1 MKLKSVEIE
10 NYKSYAL
17 NEKVKFSDLNVITG
31 VNSTGKSSL
40 IESLLILG
48 QSDSHD
54 ILNGY
59 LKKLGSV
66 DSLKNNQLSKEE
78 SKTITFKY
86 SFDVPATLD
95 QIITIE
101 DGKRPPTYPKIID
114 MAYLSAER
122 IGILD
127 SYKKSRDLELFNPR
141 GEGLISLLYEK
152 SDSKEFVIKN
162 RELFFNNNKIR
173 EIFPKLPVYESNPIQ
188 QTILERKGIDYIVET
203 STKAEL
209 INIVNFWLEEF
220 TGYTV
225 SVDDISS
232 KLLQLKYHKG
242 GSEYEPQHVGTGV
255 TFILFQI
262 LALLI
267 LPEETVVIIENP
279 EIHLH
284 PSLQSNLM
292 YFYQWVSESNRQLFI
307 ETHSDHIFNVA
318 KYFKLTN
325 LDCTILFAAIEKV
338 SDENLG
344 EVLTTKIRTVEL
356 DENGTVI
363 EYHQGLFD
371 QYLKDNNKFYKVV
384 YEKRRED
391 VKKH

>member
-1 MKLKSVEIE
+1 MKIKKIEIE

-17 NEKVKFSDLNVITG
+17 KETINFSNLNIITG
-31 VNSTGKSSL
+31 VNSSGKSSL

-48 QSDSHD
+48 QSATRD
-54 ILNGY
+54 ILNGN
-59 LKKLGSV
+59 LKKLGRF
-66 DSLKNNQLSKEE
+66 DNLKNNFLSAEE
-78 SKTITFKY
+78 SREIIFKY
-86 SFDVPATLD
+86 YF
-95 QIITIE
+95 E
-101 DGKRPPTYPKIID
+101 DSEKVIKISEENSVND
-114 MAYLSAER
+114 GTGMEMSYLSAER

-127 SYKKSRDLELFNPR
+127 SYRKNRDLDLFNPK
-141 GEGLISLLYEK
+141 GEGLLSLLFEK
-152 SDSKEFVIKN
+152 EKSKEFIRNNSDLFSAEN
-162 RELFFNNNKIR
+162 RIR
-173 EIFPKLPVYESNPIQ
+173 EIFPNLPVYKPDSAR
-188 QTILERKGIDYIVET
+188 QTFMEQTEIKYIDEK
-203 STKAEL
+203 SRSAEL
-209 INIVNFWLEEF
+209 LSIINFWLEEF

-225 SVDDISS
+225 SVEDISS
-232 KLLQLKYHKG
+232 QLLQLKYHKG

-267 LPEETVVIIENP
+267 LPEETMVIIENP

-318 KYFKLTN
+318 KYFKLKD
-325 LDCTILFAAIEKV
+325 LDCTILFASLEKV
-338 SDENLG
+338 SDEHLG

-356 DENGTVI
+356 DENGTVV

-391 VKKH
+391 GKKY